1 MPRRPLQTERR
12 RRRNSERRRSRASR
26 YFRQLSC
33 VGLDNKESLL
43 GPRLLCPFAV
53 SCDGDHA
60 AGWLQ
65 KILRALQG
73 LAADRIKDHINI
85 TSAVFETFLTVVD
98 HLVSS
103 ELGEE
108 LKVPCRG
115 GGNYV
120 RAGSSSELN
129 REKTDRA
136 RSAVHEDALT
146 PAQFRSIEQSLPR
159 SEGANRDAR
168 GLQMT

>member
-1 MPRRPLQTERR
+1 
-12 RRRNSERRRSRASR
+12 
-26 YFRQLSC
+26 
-33 VGLDNKESLL
+33 
-43 GPRLLCPFAV
+43 
-53 SCDGDHA
+53 
-60 AGWLQ
+60 
-65 KILRALQG
+65 
-73 LAADRIKDHINI
+73 
-85 TSAVFETFLTVVD
+85 
-98 HLVSS
+98 
-103 ELGEE
+103 
-108 LKVPCRG
+108 
-115 GGNYV
+115 V